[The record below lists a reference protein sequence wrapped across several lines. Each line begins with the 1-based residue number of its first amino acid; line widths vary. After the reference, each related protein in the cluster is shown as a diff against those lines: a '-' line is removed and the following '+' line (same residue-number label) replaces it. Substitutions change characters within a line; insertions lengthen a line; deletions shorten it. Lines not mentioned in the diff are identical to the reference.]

1 MDGLRLVCFQGEEW
15 MGIFIEKRGGTPSHA
30 ARCVVCV
37 RNVFFINLWMVTK
50 QVQNNPLLLL
60 VLAPK

>member
-1 MDGLRLVCFQGEEW
+1 